1 MYHLFKKVRRK
12 IHPLVFTSLH
22 ISGTAHPVF
31 FKWGST
37 NQDHLLLKDFLI
49 TFIVVL
55 HIRKYERKA
64 ICGTG
69 VGKDV
74 FEVMKNSIR
83 N

>member
-12 IHPLVFTSLH
+12 IHTLVFTSLH
-22 ISGTAHPVF
+22 ILGTAHPVF
-31 FKWGST
+31 FKGGSI

-49 TFIVVL
+49 SFIVL
-55 HIRKYERKA
+55 LNIRKYERKA

-69 VGKDV
+69 VEKDV